1 MKINIE
7 LNQKSIKEAIKILQ
21 KQKKVLTEQAIPE
34 YMQKSA
40 EWIKNRANE
49 ILNGSDIGVEV
60 VQNITSSWHIDIISK
75 SHIMLYNMSW
85 KSAYVEFGVG
95 IIGQKS
101 PHPNASQ
108 TNYEYNVDSPY
119 KYSNGG
125 WAFSV
130 ADQSELDIPQDAIIE
145 QSYSSIY
152 GLNIY
157 TRGTQGVWYLFN
169 AMEDFKL
176 REEKRLWEEIK
187 KKYWS

>member
-7 LNQKSIKEAIKILQ
+7 LNPKSIREAIKTL
-21 KQKKVLTEQAIPE
+21 KNQKKVLSEQAIPE
-34 YMQKSA
+34 FMLRST

-49 ILNGSDIGVEV
+49 ILNGSDIGVQI
-60 VQNITSSWHIDIISK
+60 VQNITSSWHIDIISN
-75 SHIMLYNMSW
+75 SHIVLYNMSW

-95 IIGQKS
+95 IVGQS
-101 PHPNASQ
+101 TPHPNASQ

-130 ADQSELDIPQDAIIE
+130 ADQSELDIPKDAIIE
-145 QSYSSIY
+145 QSYSSFY
-152 GLNIY
+152 GLTIY
-157 TRGTQGVWYLFN
+157 TRGTQGLWYLFN
-169 AMEDFKL
+169 AMEDYKL

>member
-1 MKINIE
+1 MKIDVE
-7 LNQKSIKEAIKILQ
+7 LNPKSIKEAVKTLIKQRKILA
-21 KQKKVLTEQAIPE
+21 EQAIPE
-34 YMQKSA
+34 FMLRAA
-40 EWIKNRANE
+40 EWIKLRANE
-49 ILNGSDIGVEV
+49 ILNGSDIGVQV
-60 VQNITSSWHIDIISK
+60 VQNITSSWHIDALSK
-75 SHIMLYNMSW
+75 SHIVLYNMSW

-95 IIGQKS
+95 IVGQS
-101 PHPNASQ
+101 APHPNASQ

-130 ADQSELDIPQDAIIE
+130 ADQSELDIPKDAIIE
-145 QSYSSIY
+145 QNYSSVY
-152 GLNIY
+152 GLTIY

-169 AMEDFKL
+169 ALEDFKL

>member
-7 LNQKSIKEAIKILQ
+7 LNKKSIQNAKKLLKKQEKI
-21 KQKKVLTEQAIPE
+21 LTEQVIPE
-34 YMQKSA
+34 FMLKA
-40 EWIKNRANE
+40 ADWIKLRANE
-49 ILNGSDIGVEV
+49 ILNSSDIGVEI
-60 VQNITSSWHIDIISK
+60 VQNITSSWHIDIISNTN
-75 SHIMLYNMSW
+75 IVLYNMSW

-95 IIGQKS
+95 IVGQS
-101 PHPNASQ
+101 MPHPNASK

-119 KYSNGG
+119 KYSDGG

-130 ADQSELDIPQDAIIE
+130 ADQSELDIPKDAIIE
-145 QSYSSIY
+145 QNYSSVY
-152 GLNIY
+152 GLTIY